1 MYLRTSTLIGSA
13 ARLKIWWLS
22 VQVRPCVLMLNPNE
36 KRVLLEFIDQLSDYQ
51 SNAGCNDFEL
61 ENTDENWDLVVKA
74 EDWNGIVGE
83 EAQERPDKGEKIYT
97 MDCVILGYLKSLLEK
112 E

>member
-1 MYLRTSTLIGSA
+1 
-13 ARLKIWWLS
+13 
-22 VQVRPCVLMLNPNE
+22 MLNPNE

-61 ENTDENWDLVVKA
+61 DNTDENWDLVVKA

-83 EAQERPDKGEKIYT
+83 EPLERPDKGEKIYT